1 MNEKFNIYI
10 GLLKSNMQTQ
20 INKDYALNLISDKL
34 IKIGV
39 IGFNVENIKGFWNG
53 KPENCLKISFINT
66 FNINMKILFKTINK
80 LKISLEQESI
90 LIEQEKLIKYQF
102 V

>member
-10 GLLKSNMQTQ
+10 GLLKNDMQTQ

-66 FNINMKILFKTINK
+66 FNVLYTDIIKVLEDLKTD
-80 LKISLEQESI
+80 LQQENI
-90 LIEQEKLIKYQF
+90 LIEQEQVLYSFI
-102 V
+102 